1 MNRLD
6 LVDHFVVPIALLVG
20 LTACVSE
27 ARVQGDSE
35 DFASP
40 SVTTAPPTNIA
51 ARRAQLSA
59 MVNPNG
65 TSTTVTFAYFPT
77 SNPSDTTVV
86 KGATGLTGSTDQAVS
101 ATINELD
108 PATRYGYVAS
118 AKSKKGTDTG
128 SEKTFSTNAA
138 PAPSKGQPSALQKAK
153 EASEFGEYERAVI
166 FLTKVTR
173 DSSVE
178 ETYRRDAF
186 KNLVRAYIAQGQQ
199 DNARTAMKAWLKM
212 EPPPVELD
220 PNRQPPDLMKL
231 HYELRKEMSGDYAVR
246 QDPGLQTLA
255 IMDFTN
261 ASVTDSQRWGSLT
274 AGFPSMMIN
283 YLSGTTDLQVIERQ
297 RIDWLLKELELQS
310 KKDVVDQSTAV
321 GTGKVLGAT
330 SVLFGTYTVLEDR
343 IRIGARLVKV
353 ETSEVL
359 LAEEVMGG
367 PDDFFGLVQDL
378 SNKVTRAINVE
389 LEETK
394 TGAGPETQS
403 IEARLAYFDG
413 LVEMDD
419 GNYQAAR
426 KHFEDALEH
435 DPDYELAQAKMKSLE
450 PQLAAAKVDST
461 DGSGGS
467 MRR

>member
-1 MNRLD
+1 VITAIGKHTFRVL
-6 LVDHFVVPIALLVG
+6 LGLIIGGVVPLFLV
-20 LTACVSE
+20 TP
-27 ARVQGDSE
+27 VQ
-35 DFASP
+35 A
-40 SVTTAPPTNIA
+40 
-51 ARRAQLSA
+51 
-59 MVNPNG
+59 
-65 TSTTVTFAYFPT
+65 
-77 SNPSDTTVV
+77 
-86 KGATGLTGSTDQAVS
+86 
-101 ATINELD
+101 
-108 PATRYGYVAS
+108 
-118 AKSKKGTDTG
+118 
-128 SEKTFSTNAA
+128 
-138 PAPSKGQPSALQKAK
+138 QPSALQEAK
-153 EASEFGEYERAVI
+153 EASEFGEYERVAT
-166 FLTKVTR
+166 LLSGVTQ
-173 DSSVE
+173 DASVA
-178 ETYRRDAF
+178 ETHRRDAF
-186 KNLVRAYIAQGQQ
+186 EYLVRAYVAQGQRSE
-199 DNARTAMKAWLKM
+199 ARTAMKTWLQM

-231 HYELRKEMSGDYAVR
+231 YYEVRKEMNGDYAVQR
-246 QDPGLQTLA
+246 DPGLQTLA

-297 RIDWLLKELELQS
+297 RIDWLLKELKLQR
-310 KKDVVDQSTAV
+310 KGDVVDQSTAV
-321 GTGKVLGAT
+321 RTGKVLGAS

-353 ETSEVL
+353 ETSEIL
-359 LAEEVMGG
+359 LAEDVMGD
-367 PDDFFGLVQDL
+367 PDDFFDLVQEL

-426 KHFEDALEH
+426 KHFEDALKH
-435 DPDYELAQAKMKSLE
+435 DPGYELAQTKMESLQ
-450 PQLAAAKVDST
+450 PQLAAVEADST
-461 DGSGGS
+461 SGSDGS

>member
-1 MNRLD
+1 MIEATGKHIFRALWG
-6 LVDHFVVPIALLVG
+6 LGVVGAVVLLLVIP
-20 LTACVSE
+20 
-27 ARVQGDSE
+27 VQ
-35 DFASP
+35 A
-40 SVTTAPPTNIA
+40 
-51 ARRAQLSA
+51 
-59 MVNPNG
+59 
-65 TSTTVTFAYFPT
+65 
-77 SNPSDTTVV
+77 
-86 KGATGLTGSTDQAVS
+86 
-101 ATINELD
+101 
-108 PATRYGYVAS
+108 
-118 AKSKKGTDTG
+118 
-128 SEKTFSTNAA
+128 
-138 PAPSKGQPSALQKAK
+138 QPSALQEAK
-153 EASEFGEYERAVI
+153 EASEFGEYERAAT
-166 FLTKVTR
+166 LLSKVAQ
-173 DSSVE
+173 DASVE
-178 ETYRRDAF
+178 ETHRRDAF
-186 KNLVRAYIAQGQQ
+186 EYLVRAYVAQGQR
-199 DNARTAMKAWLKM
+199 NEAREAMKMWLQM
-212 EPPPVELD
+212 EPPPVKLD

-231 HYELRKEMSGDYAVR
+231 YYEVRKEMKGDYAVR

-261 ASVTDSQRWGSLT
+261 ASVTDRQRWGSLT

-297 RIDWLLKELELQS
+297 RIDWLLKELKLQR
-310 KKDVVDQSTAV
+310 KGDVVDQSTAV
-321 GTGKVLGAT
+321 RTGKVLGAT

-353 ETSEVL
+353 ETSEIL
-359 LAEEVMGG
+359 LAEEVMGD
-367 PDDFFGLVQDL
+367 PDDFFGLVGDL
-378 SNKVTRAINVE
+378 SKKVTRAINVE

-435 DPDYELAQAKMKSLE
+435 DPNYELAKAKMRSLD
-450 PQLAAAKVDST
+450 PQLAAAEADST

>member
-6 LVDHFVVPIALLVG
+6 LIDHFAVPIMLLVG

-27 ARVQGDSE
+27 ARIQGNSE

-40 SVTTAPPTNIA
+40 SVATASPTNIA
-51 ARRAQLSA
+51 ARQAQLSA

-86 KGATGLTGSTDQAVS
+86 TGATGLTGSTDQAVS
-101 ATINELD
+101 TTINGLD

-118 AKSKKGTDTG
+118 AKSKEGTDTG
-128 SEKTFSTNAA
+128 SEQTFSTNAA
-138 PAPSKGQPSALQKAK
+138 PAPSQAQPSALRKAK
-153 EASEFGEYERAVI
+153 EASEFGEYERAAT
-166 FLTKVTR
+166 LLSEVTR
-173 DSSVE
+173 DPSVG

-186 KNLVRAYIAQGQQ
+186 EYLVRAHIAQGQQ
-199 DNARTAMKAWLKM
+199 DSARTAMRAWLQM
-212 EPPPVELD
+212 APPPVELD

-231 HYELRKEMSGDYAVR
+231 YYEVRKEMTGEYAVR

-261 ASVTDSQRWGSLT
+261 ASVTNSQRWASLT

-297 RIDWLLKELELQS
+297 RIDWLLKELRLQ
-310 KKDVVDQSTAV
+310 KKDDVVDQSTAV
-321 GTGKVLGAT
+321 RTGRVLGAT

-353 ETSEVL
+353 ETSEIL
-359 LAEEVMGG
+359 LAEEVMGD
-367 PDDFFGLVQDL
+367 PDDFFGLVEEL
-378 SNKVTRAINVE
+378 SKQVTRSINVE
-389 LEETK
+389 LEETR
-394 TGAGPETQS
+394 TGTGPETQS

-435 DPDYELAQAKMKSLE
+435 DSEYERARRKMKSLE
-450 PQLAAAKVDST
+450 PQLAASQ
-461 DGSGGS
+461 
-467 MRR
+467 R

>member
-1 MNRLD
+1 MITETGKHTLQV
-6 LVDHFVVPIALLVG
+6 LWGFLIGGAVLLVLVHPG
-20 LTACVSE
+20 
-27 ARVQGDSE
+27 
-35 DFASP
+35 
-40 SVTTAPPTNIA
+40 
-51 ARRAQLSA
+51 
-59 MVNPNG
+59 
-65 TSTTVTFAYFPT
+65 
-77 SNPSDTTVV
+77 
-86 KGATGLTGSTDQAVS
+86 QA
-101 ATINELD
+101 
-108 PATRYGYVAS
+108 
-118 AKSKKGTDTG
+118 
-128 SEKTFSTNAA
+128 
-138 PAPSKGQPSALQKAK
+138 QPSALQEGK
-153 EASEFGEYERAVI
+153 EASEFGEYEKAAS
-166 FLTKVTR
+166 LLSEVTQ

-186 KNLVRAYIAQGQQ
+186 EYLVRAHIAEGQRSK
-199 DNARTAMKAWLKM
+199 ARTAMKTWLQM

-231 HYELRKEMSGDYAVR
+231 HYEVRKEMSGNYAVQR
-246 QDPGLQTLA
+246 DPGLQTLA

-261 ASVTDSQRWGSLT
+261 ASVTDSQRWGALT
-274 AGFPSMMIN
+274 AGFPSMMID

-297 RIDWLLKELELQS
+297 RIDWLLKELELQR
-310 KKDVVDQSTAV
+310 KGDVVDQSTAV
-321 GTGKVLGAT
+321 RTGKVLGAT

-353 ETSEVL
+353 ETSEIL
-359 LAEEVMGG
+359 LAEDVMGD
-367 PDDFFGLVQDL
+367 PDNFFELVQDL

-435 DPDYELAQAKMKSLE
+435 DSEYERARRKMKSLD
-450 PQLAAAKVDST
+450 PQLAAAKAESSDSP
-461 DGSGGS
+461 GSN
-467 MRR
+467 MRDDRNR